1 MSTVILCTG
10 KLPTWWVSSSELAWA
25 PTSCPLTLTPNAE
38 TPRWP
43 HHMRHQWQPRRPLPE
58 EFMLTI
64 RFFHWPLLSQC
75 FSDLDTRE
83 SRPVHPPPSGPVLSE
98 TTSLSHR
105 WFPGIR
111 AGLSHGLPFSHCLYH
126 WEGTMKSNG
135 IYLRG
140 FRLTESILQT
150 SSVTGWSNS

>member
-1 MSTVILCTG
+1 MFQSPFRVLSVLRLIPKGLKKAAGPHWSSTVILCTG

-25 PTSCPLTLTPNAE
+25 STSCPLVLTPNAE
-38 TPRWP
+38 APRWP
-43 HHMRHQWQPRRPLPE
+43 HHVHHQRQPRRPLPE
-58 EFMLTI
+58 EFVLTI

-105 WFPGIR
+105 CSRGYGWGCHT
-111 AGLSHGLPFSHCLYH
+111 ASLSATVF
-126 WEGTMKSNG
+126 
-135 IYLRG
+135 I
-140 FRLTESILQT
+140 
-150 SSVTGWSNS
+150 TGKGQ